1 MCVEGG
7 RRVGRLRAA
16 EHLLECLLEVLV
28 AQGVEEGVE
37 EAVDVAEPDGH
48 LVCGRGDTVGAVG
61 SDDEDGDVGQ
71 PAQDE
76 STWRAEESVIRH
88 YVIFYFFVR
97 FERTFEK

>member
-7 RRVGRLRAA
+7 RRVGRLRTA

-61 SDDEDGDVGQ
+61 SDDEDGDVRQ

-76 STWRAEESVIRH
+76 STWRGGGERYSALRYFLFFRSIRKN
-88 YVIFYFFVR
+88 F
-97 FERTFEK
+97 